1 MKNVLYQVMIVWDKH
16 LFVIGDNREH
26 SIDSRDFGI
35 IPYKDIM
42 GKVIMIYYPYARIR
56 KLS

>member
-1 MKNVLYQVMIVWDKH
+1 MMVWDKH
-16 LFVIGDNREH
+16 LFVIGDNEEH

-35 IPYKDIM
+35 MPYRDIM
-42 GKVIMIYYPYARIR
+42 GKVILIYYPCERIK

>member
-1 MKNVLYQVMIVWDKH
+1 MIVWDKH

-35 IPYKDIM
+35 IPYKDII
-42 GKVIMIYYPYARIR
+42 GKVIIIYYPYGRIR